1 MTERDSAFAPS
12 QLPPEGAPEPDKPS
26 GPVLQGSSPGGMLRQ
41 LREAAGV
48 DPALVASA
56 MKVSLQKLDALE
68 NDRFDELPDLTFAR
82 GLASAI
88 CRAFGADPAP
98 VLERMPLAA
107 PGLRAQGK
115 PINQPFR
122 QPGDSPAPMLKSSFS
137 KPLVIAIGVLLLAA
151 AALWLLPTLPIQL
164 TAPAQESTSA
174 DGEVQEPAAPAA
186 EPTPP
191 AEMPAGAA
199 SAEQTAPAAPQASAS
214 AAEPAATSD
223 VDLLVFTANA
233 ETWLTV
239 RDAQGKQL
247 INRTLTSGETVKL
260 TGEVPLS
267 ATVGRKDAVTVKV
280 RGEPFD
286 IKALSKTTVARF
298 QVK

>member
-1 MTERDSAFAPS
+1 MVAASSAVLSAGRRNTPS
-12 QLPPEGAPEPDKPS
+12 HSVAMHCCATCSAVYSPPGWY
-26 GPVLQGSSPGGMLRQ
+26 QR
-41 LREAAGV
+41 
-48 DPALVASA
+48 
-56 MKVSLQKLDALE
+56 
-68 NDRFDELPDLTFAR
+68 
-82 GLASAI
+82 
-88 CRAFGADPAP
+88 
-98 VLERMPLAA
+98 
-107 PGLRAQGK
+107 
-115 PINQPFR
+115 
-122 QPGDSPAPMLKSSFS
+122 
-137 KPLVIAIGVLLLAA
+137 
-151 AALWLLPTLPIQL
+151 PIQL
-164 TAPAQESTSA
+164 SAPAQESTSA

-214 AAEPAATSD
+214 AAEPAATAD
-223 VDLLVFTANA
+223 GDLLVFTANA

-267 ATVGRKDAVTVKV
+267 ATVGRKDAVSVKV

>member
-107 PGLRAQGK
+107 PGLRAQGR

-137 KPLVIAIGVLLLAA
+137 KPLMIAIGVLLLAA

-174 DGEVQEPAAPAA
+174 DSEMQESATPAA

-199 SAEQTAPAAPQASAS
+199 SAEQTAPAAPQS
-214 AAEPAATSD
+214 AASGAEPTVAEGG
-223 VDLLVFTANA
+223 DLLVFTANA

-260 TGEVPLS
+260 TGELPLS
-267 ATVGRKDAVTVKV
+267 ATVGRKDAVSVKV

>member
-1 MTERDSAFAPS
+1 MSERNSAFAPS

-107 PGLRAQGK
+107 PGLRAQGR

-137 KPLVIAIGVLLLAA
+137 KPLMIAIGVLLLAA

-174 DGEVQEPAAPAA
+174 DGEVQEPAVPAA

-199 SAEQTAPAAPQASAS
+199 SAEQTAPAAPQS
-214 AAEPAATSD
+214 AASGAEPTVAEGG
-223 VDLLVFTANA
+223 DLLVFTANA

-260 TGEVPLS
+260 TGELPLS
-267 ATVGRKDAVTVKV
+267 ATVGRKDAVSVKV

>member
-223 VDLLVFTANA
+223 GDLLVFTANA

-260 TGEVPLS
+260 TGELPLS
-267 ATVGRKDAVTVKV
+267 ATVGRKDAVSVKV

>member
-1 MTERDSAFAPS
+1 MSERNSAFAPS

-214 AAEPAATSD
+214 AAEPAATAD
-223 VDLLVFTANA
+223 GDLLVFTANA

>member
-174 DGEVQEPAAPAA
+174 DGEVQEPAAPAG

-223 VDLLVFTANA
+223 GDLLVFTANA

-267 ATVGRKDAVTVKV
+267 ATVGRKDAVSVKV